1 MHIRSRLYL
10 AIASSLLVF
19 GLLAAGT
26 ALAQSQSP
34 QEKQR
39 GDLLREIGLKKKPS
53 QPAAQPPDGGTSA
66 AADDGAAGEPPAKSA
81 SPGRRA
87 PTEKPEA
94 SKGSGAAPAAPSFR
108 RAIHPILTA
117 SCKPCHSPGAAA
129 AASHLLFSGDAAA
142 DHRAVARFVDTRNPG
157 ASVLLAKVSGA
168 APHGGGALWP
178 TTGAPYERMLAW
190 IRGGARLDGAAAPEP
205 VEAPATPPIAARR
218 RALPSHDA
226 GGPAG
231 AAVESSL
238 PVAAEAAPV
247 ATPVPPA
254 AVALPVATPPVSNA
268 PGPSPPPPTFAAS
281 VHPILMGACA
291 ACHAPTRPAAMT
303 RLVLSG
309 DAVRDEVIA
318 RALVDE
324 KAPERSLLVTKASG
338 EMHGGGV
345 ALPPGDPRLGA
356 ILAWVQGLATK
367 ATGAPTAGAGVA
379 AAPSPSSAAP
389 ESAPARDPRGAVA
402 GDPGHPG
409 SGGGHGAPGG
419 LALPL
424 GFMINGRFDLDYERR
439 QFSGNPFA
447 SSSVAALRSYHHFLF
462 LSRDVADDPCGL
474 SAEILT
480 LQFWEAHCRVGRL
493 PAPFRLTVAGGK
505 IVVPFGA
512 DPLYHQN
519 YGGLGGFDQRI
530 LPVIWAV
537 EGVAA
542 HLVVDLGELA
552 LTDDFYVVRGYAL
565 QHADSVLN
573 LQNDFSAVDQA
584 KLGWGNRVGAAW
596 MFASVWYSGYLNPLG
611 FGRRLFMQALDLTV
625 WRPRNIPVLGHFS
638 LGAGLLRADVSGGGA
653 GVGGPG
659 LDYYDFGSYFQLRY
673 HPTDWLYIQYRE
685 GLRTFNNR
693 RGVILDSSRLTNSD
707 GSSHNFGVVARH
719 RGLTVGLFYFI
730 NLEKVDEIPDDLLR
744 LMVVYEF

>member
-1 MHIRSRLYL
+1 MHIRPRLYPLVAL
-10 AIASSLLVF
+10 AF
-19 GLLAAGT
+19 LATGT

-34 QEKQR
+34 QEKR
-39 GDLLREIGLKKKPS
+39 RSDLLREIGLKRKKTP
-53 QPAAQPPDGGTSA
+53 PAQPPEDVTSAPA
-66 AADDGAAGEPPAKSA
+66 AADDGPAGEPPEKSA

-87 PTEKPEA
+87 PKEKPDA
-94 SKGSGAAPAAPSFR
+94 SKSSPAASAPSFR
-108 RAIHPILTA
+108 RAIHPILMAT
-117 SCKPCHSPGAAA
+117 CKPCHSPGAAA

-157 ASVLLAKVSGA
+157 ASVLLAKVSGT

-178 TTGAPYERMLAW
+178 TTGASYERMLAW
-190 IRGGARLDGAAAPEP
+190 IRGGARLDGAASAEP
-205 VEAPATPPIAARR
+205 VETPATPRVSAER
-218 RALPSHDA
+218 RAHPAHDSGA
-226 GGPAG
+226 PAG
-231 AAVESSL
+231 AAVESS
-238 PVAAEAAPV
+238 PPAAAEAAPG

-254 AVALPVATPPVSNA
+254 AATLPVATPPASKA
-268 PGPSPPPPTFAAS
+268 ASGPSAPPPTFAAS
-281 VHPILMGACA
+281 VHPILMAVCA

-309 DAVRDEVIA
+309 DATRDEATVRLLI
-318 RALVDE
+318 DE
-324 KAPERSLLVTKASG
+324 KTPERSLLVTKASG

-345 ALPPGDPRLGA
+345 ALPPGDPRLGI
-356 ILAWVQGLATK
+356 ILAWIQGLAGR
-367 ATGAPTAGAGVA
+367 AAGAPAPGADLTAVASPSTAA
-379 AAPSPSSAAP
+379 AAPASPG
-389 ESAPARDPRGAVA
+389 DLRGGVA

-409 SGGGHGAPGG
+409 SGAGHGAPAG
-419 LALPL
+419 LTLPL
-424 GFMINGRFDLDYERR
+424 GFMLNGRFDLDYERR
-439 QFSGNPFA
+439 QFSGDPFG

-480 LQFWEAHCRVGRL
+480 LQFWEAHCRVARL
-493 PAPFRLTVAGGK
+493 PAPFRLTIAGGK

-542 HLVVDLGELA
+542 HLVVDLHGLA
-552 LTDDFYVVRGYAL
+552 LTDDLYVVRGYAI
-565 QHADSVLN
+565 QHPDSILN

-584 KLGWGNRVGAAW
+584 KLGWGNRAGAAW
-596 MFASVWYSGYLNPLG
+596 MFASLWYSSYLNPLG

-625 WRPRNIPVLGHFS
+625 WRPRSIPVLGHFS
-638 LGAGLLRADVSGGGA
+638 MGAGLLRADVSGGGA

-673 HPTDWLYIQYRE
+673 HPTDWLYVQYRE

-693 RGVILDSSRLTNSD
+693 RGVILDSSRLTNAD

-719 RGLTVGLFYFI
+719 QGLTVGLYYFI